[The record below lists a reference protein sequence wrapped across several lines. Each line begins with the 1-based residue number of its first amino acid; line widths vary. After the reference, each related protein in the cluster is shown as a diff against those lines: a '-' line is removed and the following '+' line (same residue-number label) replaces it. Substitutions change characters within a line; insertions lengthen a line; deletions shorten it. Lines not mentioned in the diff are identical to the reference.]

1 MYKNIGEKI
10 KVLAVLIFAL
20 GSIASF
26 VVGIILW
33 YDAYAYNAYNA
44 YADNANEI
52 LGPILVFGGP
62 VLMIVISLLIYGF
75 GEIITKLCDIEQNTR
90 GGRSK
95 TQIKENTQKAKQD
108 ARDTAR
114 REAAEQRRAREEA
127 KQAARDNNKYI
138 DVVCPNCN
146 EPLSFEVGTEE
157 AQCPFCDCEIN
168 LEK

>member
-1 MYKNIGEKI
+1 MYKNVGEKI
-10 KVLAVLIFAL
+10 KGLAVLIFAL
-20 GSIASF
+20 GSIASI

-33 YDAYAYNAYNA
+33 DNAY
-44 YADNANEI
+44 EI

-62 VLMIVISLLIYGF
+62 VLMFVNSLLIYGF

-95 TQIKENTQKAKQD
+95 TQIKENAQKVKQD

-114 REAAEQRRAREEA
+114 REAAEQRGAKEEALEREAEKVAKEEA

-138 DVVCPNCN
+138 DVVCPNCT
-146 EPLSFEVGTEE
+146 EPLSFEVGTED

-168 LEK
+168 LKK